1 MKEREEREAMRESG
15 ERKALNQNI
24 LCDAVNHL
32 KFSIKA
38 VSNLTP
44 TGTTITQMTVMTLFP
59 KESEAE
65 ARGCSR

>member
-1 MKEREEREAMRESG
+1 MKERKERKEREAMREWG

-44 TGTTITQMTVMTLFP
+44 TGDDHNSDDCHDSLS
-59 KESEAE
+59 K
-65 ARGCSR
+65 GK